1 MKKQLQG
8 LDLGF
13 FARLSLTGIA
23 LLALLEASLVAMVG
37 EFFFEGIWPG
47 LFLFWYALSWP
58 LAFFIFMRFNCHV
71 RLTEL
76 STELWIT
83 WRV

>member
-1 MKKQLQG
+1 MKKRLQG

-23 LLALLEASLVAMVG
+23 VLALLEASLVAMVG

-47 LFLFWYALSWP
+47 LFLFWYAFSFVIYSVLRYVLLREKSG
-58 LAFFIFMRFNCHV
+58 H
-71 RLTEL
+71 
-76 STELWIT
+76 
-83 WRV
+83 

>member
-1 MKKQLQG
+1 MKKHPQG

-23 LLALLEASLVAMVG
+23 FLALLEASLVAMVG

-47 LFLFWYALSWP
+47 LFLFWYALSFVVYSV
-58 LAFFIFMRFNCHV
+58 LKYVLMREKSGH
-71 RLTEL
+71 
-76 STELWIT
+76 
-83 WRV
+83 